1 MEKFLMQFIQIYPN
15 FTITNLSS
23 RVLTN
28 HEYETL
34 QYGLKHCTVIKP
46 KDNEIF
52 PIAED
57 IYDQIDRK
65 SLCKE
70 NHISIQGFTF
80 NILDKDDK
88 TDYSDFKK
96 LKVIK
101 NLWKDV
107 EIVKAHKGNGVVF
120 IYNVDYYQTLEQ
132 LFIDKKKF
140 KQINKDLTMTQLSTF
155 QSYLRS
161 LFKRGELAEQQYK
174 NLRPQNTRAERA
186 HALPKIRK
194 TFTVL
199 PKFTT
204 IVDTTSTCYYN
215 VASYLTGLL
224 NPLAQ
229 MNLLLEILL
238 MLPTKSNQ
246 FRKTF
251 LIMSTYLLLLTW
263 NHYLRM

>member
-1 MEKFLMQFIQIYPN
+1 M
-15 FTITNLSS
+15 
-23 RVLTN
+23 
-28 HEYETL
+28 
-34 QYGLKHCTVIKP
+34 
-46 KDNEIF
+46 
-52 PIAED
+52 
-57 IYDQIDRK
+57 
-65 SLCKE
+65 
-70 NHISIQGFTF
+70 
-80 NILDKDDK
+80 
-88 TDYSDFKK
+88 
-96 LKVIK
+96 
-101 NLWKDV
+101 

-120 IYNVDYYQTLEQ
+120 IYNVDYDQTLEQ

-155 QSYLRS
+155 QNYLRS